1 MQETIHYQ
9 SSEKIP
15 LWRPLLK
22 LFGEH
27 RDLIRSMVQRELS
40 SRYKGSLMGI
50 GWAIISPAVMI
61 VIFTI
66 IFSGIFGA
74 RFGNT
79 GGHLSF
85 AVYLFCG
92 LLPWIAFSEG
102 VNRSTNAMIENINLI
117 KRVVFPVEALPVNL
131 VLAGIITQLLGTIV
145 LLVAFLALEH
155 KFYLTILFLPLLLI
169 IQLIAT
175 LGLSWLMAS
184 LGVFIRDMPQINQLW
199 LMAWMY
205 LTPIFFPENNIPSQ
219 YQWMIKCNPMA
230 PLIRSY
236 RRILLEGRMPDWSG
250 LSFTLMVAVIFF
262 VFGYWW
268 FERTKKAFAD
278 VL

>member
-1 MQETIHYQ
+1 MTLNYQ
-9 SSEKIP
+9 ASEKIP
-15 LWRPLLK
+15 LWRPAAQLVN
-22 LFGEH
+22 EH
-27 RDLIRSMVQRELS
+27 RGLIRSMVQRELT
-40 SRYKGSLMGI
+40 SRYKGSVMGVA
-50 GWAIISPAVMI
+50 WAVITPAVMI

-66 IFSGIFGA
+66 IFSGIFNA
-74 RFGNT
+74 RFGNE

-102 VNRSTNAMIENINLI
+102 VQRATSSIHENVNLV

-131 VLAGIITQLLGTIV
+131 ALAAMVQQLLGTIV
-145 LLVAFLALEH
+145 LLVAELIFEH
-155 KFYLTILFLPLLLI
+155 TFHPTALLLPVLLLP
-169 IQLIAT
+169 QLLAT
-175 LGLSWLMAS
+175 VGLGWLMAS
-184 LGVFIRDMPQINQLW
+184 LGVFIRDMPQFNQLL

-205 LTPIFFPENNIPSQ
+205 LTPIFYPENIIPNQ
-219 YQWMIKCNPMA
+219 YRWLVNLNPMA

-236 RRILLEGRMPDWSG
+236 RRILLEGRMPDWAG
-250 LSFTLMVAVIFF
+250 LGYTTAFALVCF

-268 FERTKKAFAD
+268 FVRTKKAFAD